1 MSAPERSNSGVPPQA
16 SAETQPSRIAPG
28 LGHPEY
34 HFVQAV
40 MELRTAM
47 HQMDTDSKVA
57 MARLEGKVDSL
68 KESSDSTRKKVEDL
82 VRWKTL
88 ILGGAV
94 TIGVVVSVLVG
105 LVTKFGDR
113 FSMDAKQQ
121 ISAPVAPS
129 AKPTK

>member
-1 MSAPERSNSGVPPQA
+1 
-16 SAETQPSRIAPG
+16 
-28 LGHPEY
+28 
-34 HFVQAV
+34 
-40 MELRTAM
+40 M

-113 FSMDAKQQ
+113 FSMDSKPQV
-121 ISAPVAPS
+121 SAPVAPP

>member
-1 MSAPERSNSGVPPQA
+1 MGVPPQT

-28 LGHPEY
+28 MGHPEY

-57 MARLEGKVDSL
+57 MARLEGKVESL

-94 TIGVVVSVLVG
+94 AIGVLISALFG
-105 LVTKFGDR
+105 LVVKFGDR
-113 FSMDAKQQ
+113 FSMDAKPS
-121 ISAPVAPS
+121 IPAPAAPPV
-129 AKPTK
+129 KPTK